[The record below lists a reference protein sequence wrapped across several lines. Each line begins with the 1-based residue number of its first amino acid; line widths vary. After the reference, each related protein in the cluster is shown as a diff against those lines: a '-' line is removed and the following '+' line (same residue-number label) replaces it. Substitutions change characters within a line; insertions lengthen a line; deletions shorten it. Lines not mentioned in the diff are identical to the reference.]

1 MENLYIQGSKG
12 VYFVPTVNFNA
23 ETGICELS
31 GESYLEETYSRYTK
45 SIKKI

>member
-23 ETGICELS
+23 ETG
-31 GESYLEETYSRYTK
+31 YVNFLENL
-45 SIKKI
+45 I